1 MKPQFRGT
9 GVAVITPFLSDG
21 NVDFDALEKILEYQ
35 IEGGVDYIV
44 SLGTTGEAITLS
56 SDECLSVL
64 NFTKKIVQERVPI
77 VAGLFGRNDT
87 RALVERIKSFD
98 FDGIAGILSSS
109 PAYNKPTQEGIF
121 QHYMEIAKVSPVP
134 IIIYNVPGRTSSN
147 VDAET
152 IVRLANASEKFAA
165 VKDASGDLVQGMKT
179 IKNKPAHFSV
189 LSGDDPTCLPLLA
202 CGGDGVISVI
212 ANAFPR
218 EFSTMVNS
226 GLEGDLKTANFIN
239 EALLDIHQWLYCEG
253 NPVGI
258 KGAMELLNFCQ
269 RDLRLPLVKL
279 SDANLENL
287 KLEMDRAK
295 KILKKTLVDVRNEL
309 V

>member
-1 MKPQFRGT
+1 MKSQFRGT
-9 GVAVITPFLSDG
+9 GVAVVTPFLENG
-21 NVDFDALEKILEYQ
+21 KVDFDALEKILEFQ
-35 IEGGVDYIV
+35 IDGGVDYII

-56 SDECLSVL
+56 SEECLSVL
-64 NFTKKIVQERVPI
+64 NFTKKIVRERIPI

-87 RALVERIKSFD
+87 RALVEKIKSFN
-98 FDGIAGILSSS
+98 FEGFAGILSSS
-109 PAYNKPTQEGIF
+109 PAYNKPSQEGIF
-121 QHYMEIAKVSPVP
+121 QHYMEISKVSPIP
-134 IIIYNVPGRTSSN
+134 IIIYNVPGRTASN
-147 VDAET
+147 VNAET

-165 VKDASGDLVQGMKT
+165 VKDASGDLVQGMKI
-179 IKNKPAHFSV
+179 IKNKPTHFSV

-218 EFSTMVNS
+218 EFSTMVNA
-226 GLEGDLKTANFIN
+226 GLDGDLKTANFIN
-239 EALLDIHQWLYCEG
+239 EALLDVHQWLYCEG

-258 KGAMELLNFCQ
+258 KGGMELLNLCN
-269 RDLRLPLVKL
+269 REVRLPLVKL

-295 KILKKTLVDVRNEL
+295 NVLKKTLVDIKNEF
-309 V
+309 

>member
-9 GVAVITPFLSDG
+9 GIAIVTPFTLNG
-21 NVDFDALEKILEYQ
+21 EIDFDALEKIIEFQ
-35 IEGGVDYIV
+35 ISGGIDYLV

-56 SDECLSVL
+56 FEECLSVL
-64 NFTKKIVQERVPI
+64 KFTKNIVRERVPI
-77 VAGLFGRNDT
+77 IAGLFGRNDT
-87 RALVERIKSFD
+87 RALVEKIKSFN
-98 FDGIAGILSSS
+98 FEGYAGILSSS
-109 PAYNKPTQEGIF
+109 PAYNKPSQEGIF

-134 IIIYNVPGRTSSN
+134 IIIYNVPSRTSSN
-147 VDAET
+147 INAET
-152 IVRLANASEKFAA
+152 IIRLANTSEKFVA
-165 VKDASGDLVQGMKT
+165 VKDASGDLVQGMKI

-218 EFSTMVNS
+218 EFSTMINA
-226 GLEGDLKTANFIN
+226 GLEGDLKTANYIN
-239 EALLDIHQWLYCEG
+239 EAFLDIHQWLYIEG

-269 RDLRLPLVKL
+269 RNVRLPLVRL
-279 SDANLENL
+279 SITNLGNL
-287 KLEMDRAK
+287 KLEMDKAK
-295 KILKKTLVDVRNEL
+295 DAVKKNLVEVRNEL

>member
-1 MKPQFRGT
+1 MKSQFRGT
-9 GVAVITPFLSDG
+9 GVAIVTPFLSNG
-21 NVDFDALEKILEYQ
+21 KVDFDALEKILEFQ
-35 IEGGVDYIV
+35 ISGGIDYLV

-56 SDECLSVL
+56 SEECLSVL
-64 NFTKKIVQERVPI
+64 NFTKKIVRERVPI

-87 RALVERIKSFD
+87 YALVEKIKSFN
-98 FDGIAGILSSS
+98 FEGFAGILSSS

-147 VDAET
+147 VNAET
-152 IVRLANASEKFAA
+152 IIRLANASEKFAA
-165 VKDASGDLVQGMKT
+165 VKDASGDLMQGMQT

-218 EFSTMVNS
+218 EFSTMVNA
-226 GLEGDLKTANFIN
+226 GLEGDLKTANYIN
-239 EALLDIHQWLYCEG
+239 EALLDVHQWLYCEG

-258 KGAMELLNFCQ
+258 KGAMELLDFCQ
-269 RDLRLPLVKL
+269 RDVRLPLVKL
-279 SDANLENL
+279 SAANLEKL
-287 KLEMDRAK
+287 KTEMDHAK
-295 KILKKTLVDVRNEL
+295 NVLKKTLVEVRNEL

>member
-9 GVAVITPFLSDG
+9 GVAIVTPFLSNG
-21 NVDFDALEKILEYQ
+21 NVDFDALEKILEFQ

-56 SDECLSVL
+56 SDECLKVL
-64 NFTKKIVQERVPI
+64 NFTKKIVRKRVPI

-98 FDGIAGILSSS
+98 FDGFAGILSSS

-147 VDAET
+147 VDADT
-152 IVRLANASEKFAA
+152 IVRLANASEKFVA

-189 LSGDDPTCLPLLA
+189 LSGDDPTCLPLIA

-218 EFSTMVNS
+218 EFSAMVNA

-239 EALLDIHQWLYCEG
+239 EALLDVHHWLYCEG

-258 KGAMELLNFCQ
+258 KGAMEVLNYCQ

-279 SDANLENL
+279 SDSNLKNL
-287 KLEMDRAK
+287 KLEMERAK
-295 KILKKTLVDVRNEL
+295 NTLKKTLVNIKNEL

>member
-1 MKPQFRGT
+1 MKSQFRGT
-9 GVAVITPFLSDG
+9 GVAVVTPFLSDG
-21 NVDFDALEKILEYQ
+21 KIDFNALEKILEYQ

-56 SDECLSVL
+56 SEECISVL
-64 NFTKKIVQERVPI
+64 DFTKKIVRNRLPI

-87 RALVERIKSFD
+87 QALVERIKSFD
-98 FDGIAGILSSS
+98 FEGFAGILSSS

-121 QHYMEIAKVSPVP
+121 QHYMEIAKVSPLP
-134 IIIYNVPGRTSSN
+134 IIIYNVPGRTASN
-147 VDAET
+147 VNADT
-152 IVRLANASEKFAA
+152 IIRLANASEKFAA
-165 VKDASGDLVQGMKT
+165 VKDASADLVQGMKT

-218 EFSTMVNS
+218 EFSTMIKA
-226 GLEGDLKTANFIN
+226 GMEGDLKTANFIN
-239 EALLDIHQWLYCEG
+239 EALLDVHQWLYCEG

-258 KGAMELLNFCQ
+258 KGAMEVLNFCQ
-269 RDLRLPLVKL
+269 RDVRLPLVKL
-279 SDANLENL
+279 SATNLENL
-287 KLEMDRAK
+287 KSEMDQAK
-295 KILKKTLVDVRNEL
+295 DILKKTLVEVRNEL